1 MYEHFISLVH
11 SCVRGT
17 DNIKHENE
25 IDLFEEID
33 ENVSPSKYTNHCFIQ
48 NLCKMCIYAFYHS
61 RNPNTNAQIAQC
73 CAIYEKPSQG
83 RHGQG

>member
-1 MYEHFISLVH
+1 MYVWIYLNFISLDH

-33 ENVSPSKYTNHCFIQ
+33 ENVSPWEYTNHYFITEF
-48 NLCKMCIYAFYHS
+48 M
-61 RNPNTNAQIAQC
+61 
-73 CAIYEKPSQG
+73 
-83 RHGQG
+83 

>member
-1 MYEHFISLVH
+1 MYVYICIKLYFSFVH

-33 ENVSPSKYTNHCFIQ
+33 ENVSFSMRKSWHYYKFV
-48 NLCKMCIYAFYHS
+48 
-61 RNPNTNAQIAQC
+61 
-73 CAIYEKPSQG
+73 
-83 RHGQG
+83 